1 MAAVRFQAEHQLHG
15 SVQAVA
21 DLLLDPAFHQ
31 HLALPDLALPEVIG
45 QDIDGDEA
53 TLRLRY
59 EYAGQLDPIA
69 RRLLGHRKL
78 TWLQELRLN
87 RADGSGRLS
96 FAADANPKQLRG
108 DARVR
113 LAADSDRGD
122 GDVRTVRRIDGQLI
136 VKVPLVGGQAERRII
151 PGLLRRLDVEAAAL
165 NQQLRK

>member
-1 MAAVRFQAEHQLHG
+1 MSAVRFHAEHQLHG
-15 SVQAVA
+15 SVQAVT

-45 QDIDGDEA
+45 QDTDGDEA

-59 EYAGQLDPIA
+59 EYTGQLDPIA

-78 TWLQELRLN
+78 TWLQEIRLN

-96 FAADANPKQLRG
+96 FAADANPKQLHG

-113 LAADSDRGD
+113 LESDNEDDDSQ
-122 GDVRTVRRIDGQLI
+122 TLRRIDGQLI

-165 NQQLRK
+165 NRHLRK